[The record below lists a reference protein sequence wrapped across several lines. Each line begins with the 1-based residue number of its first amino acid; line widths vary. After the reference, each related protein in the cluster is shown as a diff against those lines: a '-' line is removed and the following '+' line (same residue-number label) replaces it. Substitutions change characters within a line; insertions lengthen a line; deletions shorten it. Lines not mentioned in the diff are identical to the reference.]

1 MATAFGQ
8 TAHKWRGRDWS
19 QERSDFKIHSF
30 QLSNNKKQT
39 TQFRNGQRI
48 WIDISPKWY
57 TNGQQAYEKMLNIT
71 NHYRNAN
78 QNHHEISLRIH
89 QDVYYKKKRKHKESL
104 YMELTREN
112 KAEAHS
118 WQWYVAFLIN
128 NISKSYFPL
137 EIHIKEGA
145 RWLEYFL
152 LLVLSEE
159 ELFYVPYRDDSV
171 IFLFYLSTN
180 PFIHPFIYP
189 WIYVFMNLCISLF
202 SLFLYYAKSQ
212 GLK

>member
-89 QDVYYKKKRKHKESL
+89 QDVYYKKKRKHKRWWWRGQTGTLGHCWWERKVVPPL
-104 YMELTREN
+104 WKTAWQFLKRLKTELPYWPTIPFLGTQPKEL
-112 KAEAHS
+112 KAGSWKDIRIPMFNAH
-118 WQWYVAFLIN
+118 QPRDIN
-128 NISKSYFPL
+128 NLNS
-137 EIHIKEGA
+137 H
-145 RWLEYFL
+145 WQ
-152 LLVLSEE
+152 
-159 ELFYVPYRDDSV
+159 
-171 IFLFYLSTN
+171 
-180 PFIHPFIYP
+180 
-189 WIYVFMNLCISLF
+189 MNS
-202 SLFLYYAKSQ
+202 
-212 GLK
+212 

>member
-1 MATAFGQ
+1 MENCISTSAILFENIYSVFSSCWTWARPQ
-8 TAHKWRGRDWS
+8 S
-19 QERSDFKIHSF
+19 
-30 QLSNNKKQT
+30 LLLPLPKK
-39 TQFRNGQRI
+39 R
-48 WIDISPKWY
+48 
-57 TNGQQAYEKMLNIT
+57 
-71 NHYRNAN
+71 
-78 QNHHEISLRIH
+78 
-89 QDVYYKKKRKHKESL
+89 KKERKHKESL

-118 WQWYVAFLIN
+118 WQWYMAFLIN

-171 IFLFYLSTN
+171 IFR
-180 PFIHPFIYP
+180 FIYP
-189 WIYVFMNLCISLF
+189 PIHSSTHSSIHESMCLWIYTSLSSLSF
-202 SLFLYYAKSQ
+202 SIMQS
-212 GLK
+212 LKA

>member
-1 MATAFGQ
+1 M
-8 TAHKWRGRDWS
+8 
-19 QERSDFKIHSF
+19 E
-30 QLSNNKKQT
+30 NC
-39 TQFRNGQRI
+39 
-48 WIDISPKWY
+48 IS
-57 TNGQQAYEKMLNIT
+57 TSAILLENIYSVFSSCWT
-71 NHYRNAN
+71 WARP
-78 QNHHEISLRIH
+78 QSLLLPLP
-89 QDVYYKKKRKHKESL
+89 KKRKHKESL